1 VAKLKNF
8 IDKVKKANPS
18 ADVVKLELIYDFI
31 KDISESDPD
40 LSVAEEVLKL
50 KPDLSSMIS
59 SMFYPIIEKIDHE
72 SKKLIDVVGP
82 DTAKLLSYVKRLKG
96 ISYNVEVTDPETIRA
111 MFIAMAKDMRVIL
124 IMLCSMVVISSK
136 LDELDK
142 AECSKFSFRAMNIFA
157 PIAARLG
164 IYDIKHKLEDN
175 SFEYINPEQYKII
188 SDQLKKFGQKKA
200 GYIKEIKNVLT
211 KFLKENNVDG
221 FVDGRIKSIYSIY
234 RKMKLKN
241 KSSIDD
247 LFDVVAMRI
256 VLPTQFFGDTETV
269 EHLYRV
275 LGLVHGKWTPVQ
287 NRFKDYIAVPKPNG
301 YQSLHTTVLGIA
313 PDFSEQPVEI
323 QIRSERMHREAEL
336 GIATHWIYEENGS
349 HYKIDSAKSNP
360 AQKNRLAWLTGLKG
374 VKVFEEIFDGTDI
387 DAFKDRIFALTPK
400 GDVKDLSAG
409 STVVDFAYSIHT
421 DIGHR
426 TSMAKANG
434 VVVPLSYEIKNG
446 DVIEIILKP
455 KPAPKVEWLGFVKT
469 DGARSRIKSW
479 VKSQH
484 NDYNFKN
491 GREIINKYLERS
503 GLSKL
508 DDVFS
513 ILKVY
518 DGRLLSLAQRK
529 KLVEDVGNGSILIKN
544 FIKKLFPQN
553 IIVKHGIV
561 PKVSISKKLKSV
573 KKPAS
578 DNQVF
583 IGGESGLPI
592 KFAKCCSPKR
602 GDEIAGYV
610 TTYGHITVHK
620 INCKFWKNSISK
632 RMVEASWSLSDSLKD
647 RKYTVK
653 IVVEVKNR
661 IGLLRDIAAV
671 IAGMN
676 INIVDVVFIERKED
690 FVKRVFILEFSDYS
704 QVDTLMDKLENISD
718 VMKVYVQPSSKSQA

>member
-8 IDKVKKANPS
+8 IDKVKKTNPS
-18 ADVVKLELIYDFI
+18 ADVLKLEAVYDFI
-31 KDISESDPD
+31 MNLSDSEPD

-50 KPDLSSMIS
+50 KPDLSSVIAAML
-59 SMFYPIIEKIDHE
+59 YPVIEKIDHE
-72 SKKLIDVVGP
+72 SKKITDLVDP
-82 DTAKLLSYVKRLKG
+82 DSVKLLSYVKRLKG

-111 MFIAMAKDMRVIL
+111 MFIAMAKDLRVIL

-136 LDELDK
+136 LGELDE
-142 AECSKFSFRAMNIFA
+142 AECDKFAFRAMNIFV

-164 IYDIKHKLEDN
+164 IYEIKHRLEDN
-175 SFEYINPEQYKII
+175 AFKYINTEQFKII

-200 GYIKEIKNVLT
+200 GYIKEIRNILT
-211 KFLKENNVDG
+211 EFLKENDIEG

-247 LFDVVAMRI
+247 LFDIVAMRI
-256 VLPTQFFGDTETV
+256 VLPTQYSADNNETV

-275 LGLVHGKWTPVQ
+275 LGLIHGKWTPMQ

-336 GIATHWIYEENGS
+336 GIATHWIYEESGS
-349 HYKIDSAKSNP
+349 HYRIDSAKSNP
-360 AQKNRLAWLTGLKG
+360 AQKNRLAWLSGLKD
-374 VKVFEEIFDGTDI
+374 VKAFEGIFDGTDI
-387 DAFKDRIFALTPK
+387 INAFEDRIFALTPK
-400 GDVKDLSAG
+400 GDVKDLSVG
-409 STVVDFAYSIHT
+409 STVIDFAYAIHT
-421 DIGHR
+421 DIGHKA
-426 TSMAKANG
+426 SMAKANG
-434 VVVPLSYEIKNG
+434 ISVPLSYEIKNG
-446 DVIEIILKP
+446 DIIEVVLKP

-503 GLSKL
+503 GMNTL
-508 DDVFS
+508 DDSFS
-513 ILKVY
+513 ILKTY

-529 KLVEDVGNGSILIKN
+529 KLVEDVGNGAILIKN

-553 IIVKHGIV
+553 VTVKHGVV
-561 PKVSISKKLKSV
+561 PKISVSKKLKSV
-573 KKPAS
+573 KKTAS

-602 GDEIAGYV
+602 GDDIAGYV

-620 INCKFWKNSISK
+620 TACKFWKNSISK
-632 RMVEASWSLSDSLKD
+632 RMVEASWSLFDAPKD
-647 RKYTVK
+647 KKYTVK

-661 IGLLRDIAAV
+661 IGLLRDIASV

-676 INIVDVVFIERKED
+676 INIVDVVFIERKDD
-690 FVKRVFILEFSDYS
+690 FVKRVFVLEFSDYS
-704 QVDTLMDKLENISD
+704 QVDALMDKLENISD
-718 VMKVYVQPSSKSQA
+718 VMKVYVQPSSKS

>member
-1 VAKLKNF
+1 MAKLKNF
-8 IDKVKKANPS
+8 IDKVKRTDS
-18 ADVVKLELIYDFI
+18 SVDVLKLEAVYDFI
-31 KDISESDPD
+31 MNLSDSEPD
-40 LSVAEEVLKL
+40 LSVAEEVLRL
-50 KPDLSSMIS
+50 KPDLSSVVVA
-59 SMFYPIIEKIDHE
+59 MFYPVIEKIDYE
-72 SKKLIDVVGP
+72 SKKVIDLVDP
-82 DTAKLLSYVKRLKG
+82 DSIKLLSYVKRLKG

-111 MFIAMAKDMRVIL
+111 MFIAMAKDLRVIL

-136 LDELDK
+136 LGELDK
-142 AECSKFSFRAMNIFA
+142 TECDKFAFRAMNIFV

-164 IYDIKHKLEDN
+164 IYEIKHRLEDN
-175 SFEYINPEQYKII
+175 SFKYINPEQCNII

-200 GYIKEIKNVLT
+200 GYIKEIKDVLT
-211 KFLKENNVDG
+211 EFLKENNIDG
-221 FVDGRIKSIYSIY
+221 FVDGRIKSTYSIY

-241 KSSIDD
+241 KLSIDD
-247 LFDVVAMRI
+247 LFDIVAMRI
-256 VLPTQFFGDTETV
+256 VLPTQYSGDIETV

-275 LGLVHGKWTPVQ
+275 LGLIHGKWTPMQ

-336 GIATHWIYEENGS
+336 GIATHWIYEEKGS
-349 HYKIDSAKSNP
+349 HYRVDSAKSNP
-360 AQKNRLAWLTGLKG
+360 AQKNRLAWLTGLKD
-374 VKVFEEIFDGTDI
+374 VKAFEGIFDGTDI
-387 DAFKDRIFALTPK
+387 IDAFEDRIFALTPK
-400 GDVKDLSAG
+400 GDVKDLPVG
-409 STVVDFAYSIHT
+409 STVIDFAYAIHT

-426 TSMAKANG
+426 ASMAKTNG
-434 VVVPLSYEIKNG
+434 VSVPLSYEIKNG
-446 DVIEIILKP
+446 DVIEIVLKP

-479 VKSQH
+479 VKGQH

-503 GLSKL
+503 GMSTL
-508 DDVFS
+508 DDGFS
-513 ILKVY
+513 MLKVY

-529 KLVEDVGNGSILIKN
+529 KLVEDVGNGAILIKN

-553 IIVKHGIV
+553 AVLKNVIVSKI
-561 PKVSISKKLKSV
+561 SIAKKLKSI

-632 RMVEASWSLSDSLKD
+632 RKVDASWSLPDASKD
-647 RKYTVK
+647 KKYTVK

-661 IGLLRDIAAV
+661 IGLLRDIAAA

-676 INIVDVVFIERKED
+676 INIVDVVFVERKED

-704 QVDTLMDKLENISD
+704 QVDALMDKLENISD
-718 VMKVYVQPSSKSQA
+718 VMKVYVQPSSKM